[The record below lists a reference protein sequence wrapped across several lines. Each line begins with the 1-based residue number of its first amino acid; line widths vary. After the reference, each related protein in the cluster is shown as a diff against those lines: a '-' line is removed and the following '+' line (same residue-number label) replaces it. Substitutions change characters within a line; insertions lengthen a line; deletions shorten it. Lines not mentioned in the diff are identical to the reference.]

1 MSGSTYQECGH
12 CEKKVSLKTY
22 KEHRRLYFH
31 DGRWIKPSQG
41 TCGEDSRSS
50 SPMCVS
56 DPHDSITEDPQSG
69 NALLDD
75 LYDEPESVF
84 AELEVLTDPLQ
95 IGMCTH
101 AASLLQ
107 CTHTTQPR
115 SFEQRCSYWSGR
127 KPFLSCG
134 ADGNKP
140 ITLTLTLPLTGLS
153 MS

>member
-22 KEHRRLYFH
+22 KIT
-31 DGRWIKPSQG
+31 DGCIQVHEGQWIKPSQG

-69 NALLDD
+69 NTLLDD

-84 AELEVLTDPLQ
+84 AELEVLADPLQ
-95 IGMCTH
+95 LGMCTH
-101 AASLLQ
+101 AAILLQ
-107 CTHTTQPR
+107 CTHTT
-115 SFEQRCSYWSGR
+115 
-127 KPFLSCG
+127 
-134 ADGNKP
+134 
-140 ITLTLTLPLTGLS
+140 
-153 MS
+153 